1 MLKLVNLGQ
10 LLLRIGVYELLD
22 DHVATTD
29 TDDKLAIENLRVD
42 LPGTEY
48 VVAIAEFLDR
58 NWTVC
63 LVDVLTNHLV
73 KQVTLRHGFR
83 WGRFWLLCGIQ
94 HCSEALLKL
103 LDDAF
108 LVAQEPFHLR
118 DLLVTFG
125 NQCLQLRYAVLKY
138 FLFFLEL
145 GALLLVSVDCPP
157 QVLDLI
163 VQLLE
168 LPAKVLLLL
177 CQAIELR
184 QLRCDPVGTVLKCV
198 IYRPQL
204 TLYVPLVCLGLGN
217 QGVQILNLRLV
228 AREQVL
234 LGDGLHVLSDEVFT
248 LPMKVCLLSGFHLY
262 IVEKLLKAS
271 LLVSNIS

>member
-1 MLKLVNLGQ
+1 MLELVDLGQ
-10 LLLRIGVYELLD
+10 LLLRIGVYELFY

-29 TDDKLAIENLRVD
+29 TDDKLAIENLGVD
-42 LPGTEY
+42 LPGTEN
-48 VVAIAEFLDR
+48 VVTIAKFLDR
-58 NWTVC
+58 DWTVC

-73 KQVTLRHGFR
+73 KQVALGHGFG
-83 WGRFWLLCGIQ
+83 WGRLWLLSSIQ
-94 HCSEALLKL
+94 HRSEALFKL

-108 LVAQEPFHLR
+108 LVAQEAFHLR
-118 DLLVTFG
+118 DLLVTLG

-168 LPAKVLLLL
+168 LPAKVLLLF
-177 CQAIELR
+177 CQAIELC

-198 IYRPQL
+198 INRPQL
-204 TLYVPLVCLGLGN
+204 TFYVPLICLGLGN
-217 QGVQILNLRLV
+217 QGLKILYLRLV

-234 LGDGLHVLSDEVFT
+234 LGDSLHVLSDEVFT
-248 LPMKVCLLSGFHLY
+248 LPMQVGLLSGFNL
-262 IVEKLLKAS
+262 
-271 LLVSNIS
+271 

>member
-29 TDDKLAIENLRVD
+29 TDDELAIENLRVD

-48 VVAIAEFLDR
+48 VVAIAKFLDR
-58 NWTVC
+58 DWTVC

-73 KQVTLRHGFR
+73 KQVTLGHGFR
-83 WGRFWLLCGIQ
+83 WGRLWLLSRIQ
-94 HCSEALLKL
+94 HSSEALFKL
-103 LDDAF
+103 LDYAF

-118 DLLVTFG
+118 DLLVALG

-157 QVLDLI
+157 QVLDLV

-198 IYRPQL
+198 INRPQL
-204 TLYVPLVCLGLGN
+204 TLYVTLVCLGLGY
-217 QGVQILNLRLV
+217 QGVKILHLRLV

-234 LGDGLHVLSDEVFT
+234 LGDSLHVLSNEVFT
-248 LPMKVCLLSGFHLY
+248 LPVQVGLLSGFHLN
-262 IVEKLLKAS
+262 IV
-271 LLVSNIS
+271 